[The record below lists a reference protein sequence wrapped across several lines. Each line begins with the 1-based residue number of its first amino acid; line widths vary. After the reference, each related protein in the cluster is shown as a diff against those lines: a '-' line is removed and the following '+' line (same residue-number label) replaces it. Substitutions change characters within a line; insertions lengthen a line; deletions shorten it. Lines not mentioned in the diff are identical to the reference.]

1 MNEIE
6 KSTPRRSHPAWWK
19 YILAVVAFWLL
30 SVFGGIIPMLFNALQ
45 PRFARYMPGDLGYEI
60 LRVVANCIGS
70 LFGILA
76 FDSIVDNNAPV
87 CGIINCVIAAVLL
100 VVLVLLV
107 FFFGSAP
114 IASYISYLLMIAVY
128 IWGIKRF
135 AKGIRQ

>member
-30 SVFGGIIPMLFNALQ
+30 SVFGGIIPMLFNA
-45 PRFARYMPGDLGYEI
+45 
-60 LRVVANCIGS
+60 
-70 LFGILA
+70 
-76 FDSIVDNNAPV
+76 
-87 CGIINCVIAAVLL
+87 
-100 VVLVLLV
+100 
-107 FFFGSAP
+107 FGSAP